1 MHARTSVSVWCMSN
15 HYISIAQV
23 AERLEVHPA
32 TVRRYLARGI
42 LRGYRVGPRLLRVRA
57 DDVEALREPLG
68 AAR

>member
-1 MHARTSVSVWCMSN
+1 MSN